1 MPIYEFTCPSCGLR
15 FEHLFPRMSDEQTH
29 PCPNCDGRGTRQIS
43 AVSFAFKHPASQ
55 LNGPLPSN
63 TGTSDDFN
71 FDKAIGR
78 DAAAKWGKID
88 ENAARKDKMVAE
100 AAKEGRGINRD
111 HLVRKR
117 EGGYREVGEG
127 ERKFINQNREAAH
140 VVSQAATKQAK
151 DKK

>member
-1 MPIYEFTCPSCGLR
+1 MPIYEFTCQSCGTR
-15 FEHLFPRMSDEQTH
+15 FEKLFRRVSDEPTH
-29 PCPNCDGRGTRQIS
+29 DCPNCEGEGTRQVS
-43 AVSFAFKHPASQ
+43 AVSFSFKHPPSQ

-78 DAAAKWGKID
+78 DAAEKWGKIH
-88 ENAARKDKMVAE
+88 ENNARKDKMVTE
-100 AAKEGRGINRD
+100 AAKEGRGISRD

-127 ERKFINQNREAAH
+127 ERTYINQNREAAH
-140 VVSQAATKQAK
+140 AISQAATKQAK